1 MRFER
6 RNSIES
12 IRLEARTLE
21 RGPGLVEVVAP
32 AGWCDARVEAWLDWA
47 DALPTDL
54 PSTQTRGLDAPAD
67 APLLGGPHRWAG
79 RLAAWGLAMG
89 LFKREADA
97 VSFRD
102 ALVEAYLA
110 GLAAP
115 GRALPAQGHRLDP
128 LSDRA
133 AIQPPVR
140 REFGA
145 VLAERR
151 AAAMA
156 RAGAQAI
163 GARLTAVSEAVDR
176 CEGDRDACADPAG
189 NPALARAARAARL
202 VGAPDALI
210 ASTIALAAA
219 GQGYSPSHRAAP
231 VPLAPLVAV
240 TDRAAPD
247 PRAVLAGWEG
257 FETVLAF
264 DADAA
269 VSAERAALAPR
280 AALALPALAG
290 SPEDLAE
297 VARLIAVA
305 LEIEGAAAFALT
317 PDDAARRFTDRPLAL
332 GLAGLHE
339 ALVAEGLDYGSAD
352 GRARATELA
361 GRVARAADAASM
373 ELAALT
379 SAKGA
384 LRNKERLGLYEDRE
398 CSLRLGGLALG
409 ATPWRGPLG
418 KAQTEDG
425 VIVPVLRE
433 AAVVALL
440 GFGADPSAARAHALG
455 TRSLAETPGLEKL
468 RGRGFTDHEFAAVQ
482 GALLSARGLSEAF
495 APSII
500 GEGFVRDVL
509 GADEAVLTDPGF
521 DTLAFAGLSPSEI
534 AEAELHVLGVGTLD
548 DLPGLFGPE
557 AAALRAGGAIP
568 LAEKLVMSAALE
580 KAVGAPDLSVRRLG
594 SNASPAEA
602 LTLASAAAEAGLR
615 ALVLARDPGEI
626 ELVLPEEAPA
636 RPAAA
641 PPPAAER
648 VVERIVEV
656 ERDRSRRKL
665 PDRRKGYIQKAAVGG
680 HKVYIHTGEYDD
692 GELGE
697 IFIDMH
703 KEGAAFRSLM
713 NNFAI
718 SVSLGLQFGV
728 PLEEFVEAF
737 VYTRFEPAGPVTGN
751 DTIRSATSI
760 LDYIFRELGVS
771 YLDRQ
776 DLATDPDAL
785 HADGLGSGGAEGELA
800 APEPQPASKFIS
812 KGFSRGAAPDNL
824 LFLPT
829 ARPAREYQGDGP
841 ESDLCPDCGGIA
853 GIGRSGRLICEACGA
868 APEMAGS

>member
-6 RNSIES
+6 RKFIQTDK
-12 IRLEARTLE
+12 LEQRSLE
-21 RGPGLVEVVAP
+21 RPSGLVEVTAP

-54 PSTQTRGLDAPAD
+54 PSTQIRGLEAPKD

-89 LFKREADA
+89 LFKRESDA
-97 VSFRD
+97 VGFRD
-102 ALVEAYLA
+102 SLAEAYLS
-110 GLAAP
+110 GLAGP
-115 GRALPAQGHRLDP
+115 GRPLPANGHRIDP
-128 LSDRA
+128 LSDRTVPA
-133 AIQPPVR
+133 PQVR
-140 REFGA
+140 HD
-145 VLAERR
+145 LNTLLNERR
-151 AAAMA
+151 LAALS
-156 RAGAQAI
+156 RAGAEAI
-163 GARLTAVSEAVDR
+163 DARLTAVAQAVDR

-202 VGAPDALI
+202 AGAPDSLI

-219 GQGYSPSHRAAP
+219 GQPYSPAVSAHPA
-231 VPLAPLVAV
+231 PLAPLVAL

-257 FETVLAF
+257 HETVLAF
-264 DADAA
+264 DAEAA
-269 VSAERAALAPR
+269 VAAERAAIAPR
-280 AALALPALAG
+280 AVLALPALAA

-297 VARLIAVA
+297 IARLLAVA
-305 LEIEGAAAFALT
+305 LEIEGAAAFAAK
-317 PDDAARRFTDRPLAL
+317 PDDAVRRFTDRPLAL

-339 ALVAEGLDYGSAD
+339 ALAAEGLDYGSAD

-373 ELAALT
+373 ELAAL
-379 SAKGA
+379 SSHKGS
-384 LRNKERLGLYEDRE
+384 LRNKERLGFYDDKE

-425 VIVPVLRE
+425 VIVPVLRD

-440 GFGADPSAARAHALG
+440 GFGADHSAARAHALG
-455 TRSLAETPGLEKL
+455 TRSLTEAPGLDKL
-468 RGRGFTDHEFAAVQ
+468 RARGFTDHEFAAVQ
-482 GALLSARGLSEAF
+482 GALISARSLSEAF
-495 APSII
+495 KPAVI

-521 DTLAFAGLSPSEI
+521 DTLTFAGLTPSEI
-534 AEAELHVLGVGTLD
+534 AEAELSVLGAGSLD

-557 AAALRAGGAIP
+557 AAALRAGDAIP
-568 LAEKLVMSAALE
+568 LAETLVMSAALE
-580 KAVGAPDLSVRRLG
+580 KAVGAPDLSARRL
-594 SNASPAEA
+594 ATDATPAEA
-602 LTLASAAAEAGLR
+602 LALAAAAAEAGLR
-615 ALVLARDPGEI
+615 GLVLARAPGEV

-641 PPPAAER
+641 PPATER

-718 SVSLGLQFGV
+718 AVSLGLQFGV

-812 KGFSRGAAPDNL
+812 KGFSRGTAPDNL

-829 ARPAREYQGDGP
+829 ARPPRQPGEAP

-853 GIGRSGRLICEACGA
+853 SVSRSGRLICEACGA